1 MWRCQPHILASLH
14 LLLLHLHPAAC
25 ELTELRLLVLSPYP
39 SEQFPSSVVGWI
51 GGPALYPAAQLA
63 ADMINNRTDILPLH
77 TIQLINAD
85 SGCALAYRATVTF
98 VRERENAKRNRKPFV
113 GIVGPAC
120 TPAAMEIGGITLAK
134 YADVAS
140 ITIAT
145 GLLPGTANY
154 TNNMFKLHSSAIP
167 SAEAMFHL
175 LEHARWTSVAALVDF
190 SHWLLPRIYSY
201 FGEFV
206 ANSSNVSVELLN
218 FHSHFSSIRNKYNVI
233 LVFAGTQQSRETL
246 CIARNIGFTFP
257 NYQWIF
263 VDVQMERLLDDTQA
277 THNREVYDCSM
288 QDMREAAD
296 QAIIINPKP
305 TPENKESLHTHSGLT
320 YKEFFTAYQKYYSRH
335 LIEESISHEEVPIGS
350 ENWAVGYFDSVWAF
364 ALAFDKGLQEVEGTL
379 NSLPTSTIHKHLLAL
394 NFSGLTGNIHF
405 HRETL
410 EVLQEMAIYQLDKE
424 KPSPRKIGIFYK
436 GSLQLF
442 NDATFVPPIKKELI
456 VVSTVAAA
464 IFFSSGI
471 LIFAVIA
478 GVHLIYIKFQHY
490 QSIRAKSPHFVHIIF
505 SGCYLF
511 VLAALLDTVKTAN
524 WTEYS
529 DIESAEFMIC
539 IGTLCNVIYWCLTL
553 STTLIFGTMFVLSW
567 RIYRIFSHF
576 LHPGKMIS
584 DPVLAGMVGLL
595 VMIHVTLLTAW
606 SYHDPLLVNLELAD
620 EGIMAGVLPF
630 HQHCSSKHIFVWH
643 LLQMLNL
650 AIIILVL
657 VLSILNRH
665 VPKKDYMN
673 NTKSYT
679 ATVYIMSFINGI
691 CLPVYFTFDH
701 SSNTNMSYVFFQ
713 TLTLG
718 SPLSA
723 LLLLFLPPLIPLF
736 KPKAK
741 YHR

>member
-25 ELTELRLLVLSPYP
+25 ELTELTELTELRLLVLSPYP
-39 SEQFPSSVVGWI
+39 SEQFPSSVVGWT
-51 GGPALYPAAQLA
+51 GGLALYPAAQLA
-63 ADMINNRTDILPLH
+63 ADMINNRTDILPLR

-98 VRERENAKRNRKPFV
+98 ARERQNAKRSRKPFI

-120 TPAAMEIGGITLAK
+120 IPAAMEIGGITVAE

-145 GLLPGTANY
+145 GPLT
-154 TNNMFKLHSSAIP
+154 TNFTNMFRLYTSAIQA
-167 SAEAMFHL
+167 AEAMFQL
-175 LEHARWTSVAALVDF
+175 VKHAQWTSVAALVDF
-190 SHWLLPRIYSY
+190 SHWYYPQIYDN
-201 FGEFV
+201 FGDFV

-218 FHSHFSSIRNKYNVI
+218 FHSDVSSIRNRYNVI
-233 LVFAGTQQSRETL
+233 LVFAGTQRSAETL
-246 CIARNIGFTFP
+246 CIARNLGFTFP

-263 VDVQMERLLDDTQA
+263 VDVQMERLLQA
-277 THNREVYDCSM
+277 THNREVYNCTM
-288 QDMREAAD
+288 QEEAAD
-296 QAIIINPKP
+296 QAIIINPRLV
-305 TPENKESLHTHSGLT
+305 PENKESTDTFSGLS
-320 YKEFFTAYQKYYSRH
+320 YNEFLNTSQKYYSRH
-335 LIEESISHEEVPIGS
+335 LIEENISDAEVPIGS
-350 ENWAVGYFDSVWAF
+350 EDWAAGYFDSVWAF
-364 ALAFDKGLQEVEGTL
+364 ALAFDKGLQEVEGTQ
-379 NSLPTSTIHKHLLAL
+379 NSLPTSTVHKHLLAL

-405 HRETL
+405 HQETL
-410 EVLQEMAIYQLDKE
+410 EVPHEMTIYQLDKE

-436 GSLQLF
+436 GSLDTF
-442 NDATFVPPIKKELI
+442 DSATFVQPIKRELI

-478 GVHLIYIKFQHY
+478 GVHLIYILLRHN
-490 QSIRAKSPHFVHIIF
+490 QSIRAKSPHFVHTIF

-511 VLAALLDTVKTAN
+511 VLAALLDTVRTAN

-529 DIESAEFMIC
+529 DIESAEFIIC
-539 IGTLCNVIYWCLTL
+539 IGTLCNAIYWCLTL
-553 STTLIFGTMFVLSW
+553 GTALIFGTMLVLSW
-567 RIYRIFSHF
+567 RIYRIFSHY

-595 VMIHVTLLTAW
+595 AMIHVTVLTAW
-606 SYHDPLLVNLELAD
+606 SYHDPLLVNFELAD
-620 EGIMAGVLPF
+620 EGIMAGVLPIY
-630 HQHCSSKHIFVWH
+630 QHCSSGHFFIW
-643 LLQMLNL
+643 LLLWL
-650 AIIILVL
+650 LDELIIALVV

-665 VPKKDYMN
+665 VPKKDYIN

-691 CLPVYFTFDH
+691 CWPIYFSFDH
-701 SSNTNMSYVFFQ
+701 RKNTNVPYVFFQ
-713 TLTLG
+713 ILTLG

-736 KPKAK
+736 RSKAK
-741 YHR
+741 YHHL

>member
-1 MWRCQPHILASLH
+1 MWQSLAA
-14 LLLLHLHPAAC
+14 LLLVLGLLLHPAAC
-25 ELTELRLLVLSPYP
+25 ELTTLHLLVLSPYP
-39 SEQFPSSVVGWI
+39 SEQFSSDVGWT

-98 VRERENAKRNRKPFV
+98 TRERQNAKRSRKPFI

-120 TPAAMEIGGITLAK
+120 TPAAMEIGGITVAE

-145 GLLPGTANY
+145 GPLTANF
-154 TNNMFKLHSSAIP
+154 TNMFRLYTSAIQA
-167 SAEAMFHL
+167 AEAMFQL
-175 LEHARWTSVAALVDF
+175 VKHAQWTSVAAIVDF
-190 SHWLLPRIYSY
+190 SHWYYPQIYDN
-201 FGEFV
+201 FGDFV

-218 FHSHFSSIRNKYNVI
+218 FHSDVSSIRNRYNVI
-233 LVFAGTQQSRETL
+233 LVFAGTQRSAETL
-246 CIARNIGFTFP
+246 CMARNLGFTFP

-263 VDVQMERLLDDTQA
+263 VDVQMERLLHHTQA
-277 THNREVYDCSM
+277 THNREVYNCTM
-288 QDMREAAD
+288 QEEATN
-296 QAIIINPKP
+296 QAIIINPRLV
-305 TPENKESLHTHSGLT
+305 PENKESADTFSGLS
-320 YKEFFTAYQKYYSRH
+320 YNEFLNTSQKYYSRH
-335 LIEESISHEEVPIGS
+335 LIEENISDAEVPVGS
-350 ENWAVGYFDSVWAF
+350 KDWAAGYFDSVWAF
-364 ALAFDKGLQEVEGTL
+364 ALAFDRSLQEFEGT
-379 NSLPTSTIHKHLLAL
+379 LPTSTIHKHLLGL

-405 HRETL
+405 HQETL
-410 EVLQEMAIYQLDKE
+410 EVLQEMTIYQLDKE
-424 KPSPRKIGIFYK
+424 KPSPRKIGIFYND
-436 GSLQLF
+436 SLDIF
-442 NDATFVPPIKKELI
+442 DNATFVRPIKRELI

-478 GVHLIYIKFQHY
+478 GVHLIYILLRHY

-511 VLAALLDTVKTAN
+511 VLAALLDTVRAAN

-539 IGTLCNVIYWCLTL
+539 IGTLCNAIYWCLTL
-553 STTLIFGTMFVLSW
+553 STALIFGTMLVLSW

-595 VMIHVTLLTAW
+595 AIIHVTVLTAW
-606 SYHDPLLVNLELAD
+606 SYHDPLLVNFELAD
-620 EGIMAGVLPF
+620 EGIMAGILPF
-630 HQHCSSKHIFVWH
+630 HQHCSSEH
-643 LLQMLNL
+643 LFIWLLLWLLNEL
-650 AIIILVL
+650 IIALVV

-691 CLPVYFTFDH
+691 CWPIYFSFDH
-701 SSNTNMSYVFFQ
+701 GKNTNVPYVFFQ
-713 TLTLG
+713 ILTLG

-736 KPKAK
+736 RSKAK
-741 YHR
+741 YHHL